1 MNTPVFDGALVR
13 NLETI
18 AFLESKG
25 IHKTVIADSSI
36 YVWNSYAC
44 RFITKKAAELYAPSE
59 LNSYELKDVQKT
71 AEGNRSIYSIVIYG
85 RIPMMISAGCLKK
98 TEGECRMIS
107 GFSELSDR
115 YQKQFPVYNDCTS
128 CYNIIYNS
136 VPLSLHKIF
145 DQDVFRPVNCRLD
158 FTTENQEET
167 RKIISYFRELSAG
180 RNTDPFYKDFTTGH
194 YKRGVE

>member
-1 MNTPVFDGALVR
+1 M
-13 NLETI
+13 
-18 AFLESKG
+18 
-25 IHKTVIADSSI
+25 
-36 YVWNSYAC
+36 WNSYAC
-44 RFITKKAAELYAPSE
+44 RFMTEKAAELYAPSE